1 VRIRIQ
7 NLFLLPAL
15 MAGLGLFSAV
25 QVTAQTFTNLHSFPT
40 VSGSFPYTNSDG
52 ANPQAGLVLSGN
64 TLFGTASMGGT
75 NGTGTVF
82 AISNGTFNLLR
93 TFSALDQNTLTNTDG
108 ANPNGGLLLAGT
120 NLYGTTYYGGTNG
133 NGAIFSIST
142 NGVLKRLYSFTALD
156 PNIGTNKDGANPNG
170 GLLLAGSNLYGTTYY
185 GGTNDNGAIFSISTN
200 GAFNRLYSFTALDP
214 IAGTNK
220 DGANPNGGLIFSSN
234 RLYGTAAAGGSGG
247 VGTVFAVN
255 TNGTGFTN
263 LHNFTATSG
272 PLFTNS
278 DGANPAVGLVMSGN
292 TLYGTTSSG
301 GNSGNGIVFA
311 VNTNGTGFTNLHS
324 FTATSGSLSTN
335 SDGANPG
342 ALILSGNT
350 LYGTTQFGG
359 GSGNGTVFAVNT
371 DGTGFTTL
379 YNFTVTSGP
388 LSTNSDGANPAT
400 GLILS
405 GTALYGAALNGGAS
419 GNGTVFKLVPP
430 APILSPQLSAGNFLL
445 SFQAFAGASYTVQQ
459 NTNLAGTNWIAFTN
473 ILGSGTVT
481 QLTLPTTNAAQ
492 LFFRVRQP

>member
-1 VRIRIQ
+1 MKTHIQ
-7 NLFLLPAL
+7 NLFLLLAL

-311 VNTNGTGFTNLHS
+311 VNTNGTGFTTLHS
-324 FTATSGSLSTN
+324 FTGG
-335 SDGANPG
+335 SDGAYPEAG
-342 ALILSGNT
+342 LILSGNT
-350 LYGTTQFGG
+350 LYGTANNGG
-359 GSGNGTVFAVNT
+359 NSGDGTVFAVNT
-371 DGTGFTTL
+371 NGTGFTTL
-379 YNFTVTSGP
+379 HSFTSG
-388 LSTNSDGANPAT
+388 SDGLLPYA
-400 GLILS
+400 GLILL
-405 GTALYGAALNGGAS
+405 GNTLYGTTSGGGS
-419 GNGTVFKLVPP
+419 SSDGTVFSLSLPP
-430 APILSPQLSAGNFLL
+430 LQLTIIPYGANVILTWPTDAAGFTLQ
-445 SFQAFAGASYTVQQ
+445 ST
-459 NTNLAGTNWIAFTN
+459 TNLVSPAVWRTVSPGPVVIGGQNVVIN
-473 ILGSGTVT
+473 PVSGT
-481 QLTLPTTNAAQ
+481 QK
-492 LFFRVRQP
+492 FFRLSQ